1 MSRAKQLYVKESV
14 SALKK
19 LLVKRIIELE
29 RQLSCQALL
38 IATLLGKIS
47 CLESELFA

>member
-19 LLVKRIIELE
+19 LLVNKNIESKHPVPNIQE
-29 RQLSCQALL
+29 SCHHQDCTNA
-38 IATLLGKIS
+38 
-47 CLESELFA
+47 